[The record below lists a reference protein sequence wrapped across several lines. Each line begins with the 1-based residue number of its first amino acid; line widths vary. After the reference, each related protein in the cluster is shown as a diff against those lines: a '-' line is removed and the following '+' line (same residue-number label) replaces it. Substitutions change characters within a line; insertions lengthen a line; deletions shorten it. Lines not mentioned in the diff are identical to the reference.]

1 MAQKDRST
9 LKSFFETGDIPTEGN
24 YTDLIDSSLSLAE
37 GNTGNINLT
46 GEITASGNIS
56 SSGTLTAES
65 LSITNVVTT
74 HVTASSISSS
84 GELIA
89 SRILINEGN
98 GIFFDDKFDD
108 SVDPDF
114 PQKIT
119 GQDNFI
125 QVQADNFFNVV
136 ADETRFVT
144 QSGTTQITFNHITG
158 DISSS
163 NSQSLFT
170 ISSASISHLQGNSPI
185 TIKDRTTFQSTV
197 TASGN
202 VSASGR
208 VSSLGVTAVG
218 AHSFFGSHDGEDKV
232 FIERF
237 SSTFPYA
244 HIDCGG
250 SDNNVEVGFRV
261 DTRDNSGTLGAAF
274 TIDGTA
280 KEATFVGALN
290 APTLNTGQGDN
301 ELFDMDQNV
310 TQNSTVTFAGITLA
324 KVSKGGIG
332 NFGDTISA
340 DGQST
345 TFTMNNIPSIP
356 GKDDGKIGKSIPTFV
371 RNSSVTQTSTIIVT
385 CLTDQLSVTAFG
397 NATAT
402 AVANAGY
409 FISLG
414 NEADTAF
421 NVTSASFS
429 ALIF

>member
-9 LKSFFETGDIPTEGN
+9 LKSFFETGDVPTEGN
-24 YTDLIDSSLSLAE
+24 YIDLIDSSLSLAE

-84 GELIA
+84 GDLIA

-98 GIFFDDKFDD
+98 GIFFDDKFGD
-108 SVDPDF
+108 SADPDF
-114 PQKIT
+114 PQKII
-119 GQDNFI
+119 GQDNLI
-125 QVQADNFFNVV
+125 QVQADNFFNVI
-136 ADETRFVT
+136 ADETRFIT
-144 QSGTTQITFNHITG
+144 QSGDTQITFNHITG
-158 DISSS
+158 NISSS
-163 NSQSLFT
+163 NSQSLLT

-185 TIKDRTTFQSTV
+185 TIKDRTTFQSPV

-208 VSSLGVTAVG
+208 VSSLGITAVG
-218 AHSFFGSHDGEDKV
+218 TNSFFGSHDGEDKV

-237 SSTFPYA
+237 SSTYPYA

-250 SDNNVEVGFRV
+250 SDNDVEVGFRV

-280 KEATFVGALN
+280 KEATFAGALN

-301 ELFDMDQNV
+301 ELYDMDQNV
-310 TQNSTVTFAGITLA
+310 
-324 KVSKGGIG
+324 K
-332 NFGDTISA
+332 
-340 DGQST
+340 T
-345 TFTMNNIPSIP
+345 T
-356 GKDDGKIGKSIPTFV
+356 
-371 RNSSVTQTSTIIVT
+371 SSVTFGSISIPRI
-385 CLTDQLSVTAFG
+385 DLSEVRANAFPAAFG
-397 NATAT
+397 DASVNIAGAFGGMITIT
-402 AVANAGY
+402 GVPSANAKEPIINFRVLSDRCQEYMIILANSNNTVLVNPNAIRNGE
-409 FISLG
+409 FFLNLSCGAESFAGGTIVINFQMLG
-414 NEADTAF
+414 
-421 NVTSASFS
+421 
-429 ALIF
+429 L

>member
-9 LKSFFETGDIPTEGN
+9 LKSFFETGDVPTEGN

-56 SSGTLTAES
+56 SSATLIAES
-65 LSITNVVTT
+65 LSTTNIITT

-84 GELIA
+84 GDLIA

-98 GIFFDDKFDD
+98 GIFFDDTFGD
-108 SVDPDF
+108 SADPDF
-114 PQKIT
+114 PQKII
-119 GQDNFI
+119 GQDNLI
-125 QVQADNFFNVV
+125 QVQADNFFNII
-136 ADETRFVT
+136 ADETRFIT
-144 QSGTTQITFNHITG
+144 QSGETQITFNHITG
-158 DISSS
+158 NISSS
-163 NSQSLFT
+163 NSQSLLT

-185 TIKDRTTFQSTV
+185 TIKDRTTFQSPV

-208 VSSLGVTAVG
+208 VSSLGITAVG
-218 AHSFFGSHDGEDKV
+218 TDSFFGSHDGEDKV

-237 SSTFPYA
+237 SSTYPYA

-301 ELFDMDQNV
+301 ELYDMDQNV
-310 TQNSTVTFAGITLA
+310 KTTSTVTFSSVQTPIIDFSQVRTNAFA
-324 KVSKGGIG
+324 AA
-332 NFGDTISA
+332 FGDNSVDVGSAYGGTITITGVPSTPAKGHIINFRVLAARCQTYMIILANSDNTVLVNPNIIQAGAFFLNLSCGA
-340 DGQST
+340 DAFAG
-345 TFTMNNIPSIP
+345 
-356 GKDDGKIGKSIPTFV
+356 G
-371 RNSSVTQTSTIIVT
+371 TIAINF
-385 CLTDQLSVTAFG
+385 QM
-397 NATAT
+397 
-402 AVANAGY
+402 
-409 FISLG
+409 LG
-414 NEADTAF
+414 A
-421 NVTSASFS
+421 
-429 ALIF
+429 